1 MSDMF
6 KVAAGT
12 AWRISSRRF
21 AVDKSTQGPSGH
33 YTNITLTGSD
43 RDAGVV
49 NAGSVHRMQ
58 ACSTERKEVCMPRTP
73 AVSNG
78 EVLGVRRHCAR
89 LRATAHL
96 QPPASRPAGA
106 VSLFSWCRCRT
117 VGGRQGRN
125 RERLLPCPC
134 SVSSVQ
140 FSSSSFSFSVKKN

>member
-1 MSDMF
+1 VSDMF
-6 KVAAGT
+6 KVAAGN

-73 AVSNG
+73 PSAT
-78 EVLGVRRHCAR
+78 VRFLACVATVRGSGQR
-89 LRATAHL
+89 LTCSR
-96 QPPASRPAGA
+96 RPAGRPEQ
-106 VSLFSWCRCRT
+106 SLSFLGAGAGRLGEGRGGTEKGCCRARALF
-117 VGGRQGRN
+117 R
-125 RERLLPCPC
+125 
-134 SVSSVQ
+134 Q
-140 FSSSSFSFSVKKN
+140 FSSVPVHSLFL